1 MHVTTIA
8 LGKFTVVAKGRAR
21 TERSYFSAAR
31 EMDLTTVKLLFP
43 EDQVLEV
50 DIQLAKFS
58 ALLRTMLEDIG
69 AEAATIPI
77 MEVSIETFKLMLEFI
92 EHHRNDPEVESR
104 PEKRDPD
111 LDPWD
116 KAFLERFDR
125 DVVFDLILAAN
136 QYDIPKLQTAGCK
149 YVGMTIKGK
158 TPEQLRAIF
167 DLPNDFSPEEQAQVN
182 EENKWYEVPVAPN

>member
-1 MHVTTIA
+1 
-8 LGKFTVVAKGRAR
+8 
-21 TERSYFSAAR
+21 
-31 EMDLTTVKLLFP
+31 MDLTTVKLLFP

-116 KAFLERFDR
+116 KAFFEKLDKDE
-125 DVVFDLILAAN
+125 VFNLILASN
-136 QYDIPKLQTAGCK
+136 QYDIQKLNVPGCK
-149 YVGMTIKGK
+149 YVGTMIKGK

-182 EENKWYEVPVAPN
+182 EENKWYEVPITPN